1 MLGLFYYRETNG
13 IRYVPKNLIPDAPD
27 GLDCVHRDLHS
38 RDALSQFGPRTDRG
52 QLASLKYQCVI
63 S

>member
-27 GLDCVHRDLHS
+27 GLACIHRDLHS
-38 RDALSQFGPRTDRG
+38 RDALQQFGSCSKRG
-52 QLASLKYQCVI
+52 
-63 S
+63 